1 MIDMLSM
8 PATDDRMTVLRSH
21 FDELPMGFFVTN
33 YDGCIEY
40 MNNEAARLVGFD
52 EIDQALGQALQHIE
66 STINCG
72 LMEAFDR
79 ILSGNTFRREELHC
93 TNRQG
98 HFAILNVYC
107 CPHRKE
113 NGEIGGIFGII
124 QDVTESA
131 KKKEALEEAIY
142 ELSIISQVSEVLSST
157 ADLDD
162 IVKIILTGA
171 TANEGLGFNRAFL
184 FLVDE
189 QETCLEGKI
198 AIGPASPEEAGC
210 IWSRLAGRQATLIE
224 LLNDYRE
231 RENENNYSLTSLIAG
246 WRIPLDSNTVFSEA
260 VNSGRGILA
269 TVEDCPSPE
278 TTDILHRLN
287 TDSMAVAPIISK
299 GKKFGLIVA
308 DNCITGKRITPS
320 VVDLLQTF
328 AHQTAVA
335 VERFRLY
342 EAQVERAEELENIN
356 RQLEESQ
363 EQIIRVEKMSV
374 IGELTSAIAHE
385 LRNPLTVIGGF
396 VNLLLSGG
404 QSDDNAEYLN
414 IVLSETHRAETVLH
428 QVLDFSKASRAKTR
442 ELMFNELVAK
452 TRDLLG
458 SKLRRDQHLPQITL
472 ADENPLVWGNP
483 EQLRHALFQ
492 FMHLTV
498 EELSGECQINMHTM
512 REGRQVRL
520 VIGFD
525 GHDDARAKVVKT
537 LKQIFGNP
545 TGTQKLSILVAGET
559 IKYHGGNYGVEGSQD
574 NLPRLYLELPHYNGG
589 NNE

>member
-1 MIDMLSM
+1 MVDILSM
-8 PATDDRMTVLRSH
+8 PAIDDRMTVLRSH

-33 YDGCIEY
+33 YDGYIEY
-40 MNNEAARLVGFD
+40 MNQEAARLVGFD
-52 EIDQALGQALQHIE
+52 AIDEALGQSLQHIE
-66 STINCG
+66 TTINCG

-79 ILSGNTFRREELHC
+79 IRSGNTFRREELHC

-113 NGEIGGIFGII
+113 NGEIGGVFGII

-131 KKKEALEEAIY
+131 KKKDALEEAIY

-189 QETCLEGKI
+189 RETCLEGKI
-198 AIGPASPEEAGC
+198 AIGPASPEEAGR

-224 LLNDYRE
+224 ILNDYRE
-231 RENENNYSLTSLIAG
+231 RENENNYSLSSLIAE
-246 WRIPLDSNTVFSEA
+246 WRIPLDGNTIFGEA
-260 VNSGRGILA
+260 ISTGRGILVTA
-269 TVEDCPSPE
+269 QDQCSPE
-278 TTDILHRLN
+278 TAEILRRLN
-287 TDSMAVAPIISK
+287 TDSLAVAPIISK
-299 GKKFGLIVA
+299 GNKFGLIAA
-308 DNCITGKRITPS
+308 DNCITRKRITSS

-335 VERFRLY
+335 IERFRLY
-342 EAQVERAEELENIN
+342 EAQVERTRELENIN
-356 RQLEESQ
+356 RCLEESR
-363 EQIIRVEKMSV
+363 EQMIRVEKMSV

-396 VNLLLSGG
+396 VNLLLSNG
-404 QSDDNAEYLN
+404 QPDDNSEYLN

-442 ELMFNELVAK
+442 ELSFNELAVK
-452 TRDLLG
+452 THELLM
-458 SKLRRDQHLPQITL
+458 SRLRRDQSAPQLELTDD
-472 ADENPLVWGNP
+472 APLVWGNS

-492 FMHLTV
+492 FMYLTV
-498 EELSGECQINMHTM
+498 EELSGECRIRMNTM

-520 VIGFD
+520 VIGFEGRD
-525 GHDDARAKVVKT
+525 EARAKVVKG

-545 TGTQKLSILVAGET
+545 TGTQKLSVLVAGET
-559 IKYHGGNYGVEGSQD
+559 IRYHGGNYGVEGSQD